1 MAESAEATTV
11 INRRIKPGREK
22 EYAEW
27 VGRIL
32 ESMKKFPGYLGVSI
46 VVPRG
51 DPNRHL
57 VLNRFTDT
65 ISMENWKNSP
75 ELKKFLSELDNY
87 ATQTYTEA
95 SGLETWF
102 KPPDKRTIIPPPKW
116 KMFLVTSVAS
126 SLISF
131 VSRLILEPYT
141 GAWPLL
147 VTAPF
152 YVVIL
157 VFVLTYFAMPNVTR
171 LLKRW
176 LYPSSR

>member
-1 MAESAEATTV
+1 MAENTEVTMI

-22 EYAEW
+22 EYADW
-27 VGRIL
+27 IGRVL
-32 ESMKKFPGYLGVSI
+32 ESMKKFPGYIGVSI
-46 VVPRG
+46 VVPKD
-51 DPNRHL
+51 DPNGRL
-57 VLNRFTDT
+57 VLKRFSDE

-75 ELKKFLSELDNY
+75 ELKKFLSELDDY

-102 KPPDKRTIIPPPKW
+102 KPPDERSIVPPPKW
-116 KMFLVTSVAS
+116 KMFLVTSVVS
-126 SLISF
+126 SLISI

-141 GAWPLL
+141 ATWPLL

-157 VFVLTYFAMPNVTR
+157 VFILTYFAMPNVTR

-176 LYPSSR
+176 LYPSSK

>member
-1 MAESAEATTV
+1 MV

-27 VGRIL
+27 VGRII

-46 VVPRG
+46 VVPSG
-51 DPNRHL
+51 DPNARL
-57 VLNRFTDT
+57 VLNRFADKTTMD
-65 ISMENWKNSP
+65 NWKNSP

-87 ATQTYTEA
+87 ATQTSVEA

-102 KPPDKRTIIPPPKW
+102 KPPDMRSIIPPPKW
-116 KMFLVTSVAS
+116 KMFLVSSAAASV
-126 SLISF
+126 ISY
-131 VSRLILEPYT
+131 VSRLILGPYT
-141 GAWPLL
+141 ATWPLV

-157 VFVLTYFAMPNVTR
+157 VFTLTYFAMPGLTR
-171 LLKRW
+171 LLNRW
-176 LYPSSR
+176 LYPSSS